1 MAAPEVTVTAP
12 ASKETSLEQKAL
24 QIAIS
29 REEELLK
36 MSQISE
42 QQLRHYVDNVLYV
55 QGIRHQYLRH
65 EEILQL

>member
-1 MAAPEVTVTAP
+1 VAAPEVTVT
-12 ASKETSLEQKAL
+12 KETSLEQKAL

-55 QGIRHQYLRH
+55 QGVRHQYLRH

>member
-1 MAAPEVTVTAP
+1 MTAPEVTVT
-12 ASKETSLEQKAL
+12 KEPSLEQKAL

-36 MSQISE
+36 MSRISE
-42 QQLRHYVDNVLYV
+42 QQLKHYVDNVLYV

-65 EEILQL
+65 EEILKL